1 MLRGDHPEAEKIADL
16 VDVQILDITAHI
28 EALLRGV
35 REVQHAILNVRG
47 AGREPVPPGGRI
59 AAAELAAT
67 RLAAMQRDCDSLKE
81 VIGAAIA
88 GAAALRTV
96 AEQE

>member
-1 MLRGDHPEAEKIADL
+1 MSPGHHSEAEKIADL

-47 AGREPVPPGGRI
+47 AGRDPVPRGGRV
-59 AAAELAAT
+59 AAAEDAAK
-67 RLAAMQRDCDSLKE
+67 RLAGMQRDCESLKE
-81 VIGAAIA
+81 VIGAATA

-96 AEQE
+96 AEEE